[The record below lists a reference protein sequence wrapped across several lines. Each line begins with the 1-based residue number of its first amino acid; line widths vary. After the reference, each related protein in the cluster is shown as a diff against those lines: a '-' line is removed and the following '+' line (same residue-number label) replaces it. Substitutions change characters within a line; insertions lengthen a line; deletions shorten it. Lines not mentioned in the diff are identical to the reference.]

1 MLMNNYIWNGKDRN
15 YVDEIHIET
24 LVDLI
29 IGHFGGNSTAG
40 QYKNED
46 GCMVYSDKENDW
58 EFSIIMDAHNSSES
72 ITLLQKYIHKNMK
85 DISNILNTEIERLNQ
100 LSDWMFNLLN
110 QDDFKFDCRKVTG
123 ETAVL
128 FVVRKKNYLWWF
140 SVGDC
145 ILHLFH
151 NDLIEMGE
159 YQQNH
164 RSFYEWIGEVNT
176 FDKAVPCYSCGI
188 KELRKGKNIIFMT
201 TDGLTECPNTEYD
214 QPKNIYSIF
223 ESNEL
228 NDAVSYFLKDIE
240 SHKVR
245 DSTTIITWSI
255 DIEMS
260 STYASNQ

>member
-29 IGHFGGNSTAG
+29 IGHFGGNSIAG

-85 DISNILNTEIERLNQ
+85 DISNILNIEIEQLNQ
-100 LSDWMFNLLN
+100 LSEWMFNLLN

-128 FVVRKKNYLWWF
+128 FVARKKNYLWWF

-145 ILHLFH
+145 ILLLFH
-151 NDLIEMGE
+151 KYLIEMGE